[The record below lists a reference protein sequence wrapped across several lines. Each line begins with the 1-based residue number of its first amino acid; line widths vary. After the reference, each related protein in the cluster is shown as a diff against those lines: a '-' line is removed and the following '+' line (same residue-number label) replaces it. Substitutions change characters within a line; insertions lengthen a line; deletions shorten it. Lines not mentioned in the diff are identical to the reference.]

1 MSALFVESP
10 PPGDF
15 AYISALSTGWHGQL
29 HSLIAEK
36 RPVTYDFSP
45 LRKFLDDVLEQVT
58 QHGYQ
63 HLILENDR
71 CQHFFIPPANEFT

>member
-1 MSALFVESP
+1 MNATLVKSP

-15 AYISALSTGWHGQL
+15 TYISALNTGWHMQL

-36 RPVTYDFSP
+36 KPITYDFFP
-45 LRKFLDDVLEQVT
+45 LRKFPDDVLEQVT

-71 CQHFFIPPANEFT
+71 WQHFFIPPANEFT